1 MREMRFAWWVAGA
14 ALALGLHG
22 CGGDNVTKVEQST
35 QITKGW
41 ELKDLQKAL
50 DRGAINKEEY
60 EQIKVKILKRPN

>member
-1 MREMRFAWWVAGA
+1 MREMRFAWWVAGG

-50 DRGAINKEEY
+50 DRGAINKQEY
-60 EQIKVKILKRPN
+60 ELIKAKILKRPN

>member
-1 MREMRFAWWVAGA
+1 MREMRFAWLVAGS
-14 ALALGLHG
+14 ALALGLYG

-50 DRGAINKEEY
+50 DRGAINKQEY